1 MDKQLTTATDSQNAI
16 IVPGD
21 AVKDTKHRLAR
32 FADWLDNDGRR
43 WYQLD
48 LRAYRDHLKDA
59 GYAASTV
66 SAHLSTVR
74 SRYADLARDRDR
86 FYEIAAQQ
94 TDDPLLR
101 KSIVDEMVT
110 RIGNATDP
118 AAAPVKQQTKQ
129 DVADAEH
136 VRLTSR
142 QASGLIAAPGVST
155 LAGLR
160 DTAVIAVMLCT
171 GVREAELVGL
181 DVSDLRQQLGGE
193 LALQV
198 REGKGAKQRLVPYG
212 DLDWCLAIVDRWLAA
227 AGISEGAAFRGF
239 YKGNRRLRPGRLSVR
254 QVQNILRKYPVTVNG
269 NLVTVRPHDCRRT
282 YARRLYDGGVPLV
295 AIQQNLGHADVKT
308 TLGYIGTLSADTRRA
323 PAVYSFDL
331 GKLADAP
338 GDRLGLRL

>member
-171 GVREAELVGL
+171 GVREAELCAL
-181 DVSDLRQQLGGE
+181 DVTDLRQHIGGE

-198 REGKGAKQRLVPYG
+198 REGKG
-212 DLDWCLAIVDRWLAA
+212 I
-227 AGISEGAAFRGF
+227 
-239 YKGNRRLRPGRLSVR
+239 
-254 QVQNILRKYPVTVNG
+254 
-269 NLVTVRPHDCRRT
+269 
-282 YARRLYDGGVPLV
+282 
-295 AIQQNLGHADVKT
+295 
-308 TLGYIGTLSADTRRA
+308 
-323 PAVYSFDL
+323 
-331 GKLADAP
+331 
-338 GDRLGLRL
+338 